1 MTISYTSHYSLSRLL
16 MYANGLWK
24 EERVEKIHLDI
35 DIHTAHSIKVENVL
49 CILLNKT
56 KRMLSGC
63 NRKQNRPKTVDTLSM
78 ILLFSEAQKKRKE
91 KRKENIHID
100 KEK

>member
-1 MTISYTSHYSLSRLL
+1 

-78 ILLFSEAQKKRKE
+78 ILLLGVPHASQKHKRKE
-91 KRKENIHID
+91 RK
-100 KEK
+100 KERKTFI